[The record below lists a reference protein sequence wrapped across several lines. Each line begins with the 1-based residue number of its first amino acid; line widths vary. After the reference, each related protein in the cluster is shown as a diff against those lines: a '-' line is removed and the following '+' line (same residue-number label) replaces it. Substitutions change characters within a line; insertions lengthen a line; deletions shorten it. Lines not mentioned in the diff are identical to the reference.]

1 MDDTRINDRFTPSI
15 QPPETTPMDAILFIA
30 RGFDLLVKDS
40 AFTFPTAGDFSE
52 DILSAYPAE
61 YLGEFDGSPCYCLT
75 IPDSMTAPEGMFFKN
90 LRELLGVLEESVCL
104 LALKALHIANWSS
117 NNRFCGACGHPT
129 ENSKTERAKVCTNC
143 GNTVYPRISPAII
156 IAIVNEDKLL
166 LAHNSRFPGN
176 RYSVIAGFIE
186 PGETFED
193 AARREALEEVGV
205 KIKNIRYFGSQPW
218 PFPDSLMIGL
228 TADYDGGE
236 ITPDGEEI
244 DQADWYGAEELPQVP
259 GTVSIAGRLIEW
271 FVRGKTDIDMITKW

>member
-1 MDDTRINDRFTPSI
+1 MEETRIYDRFTPNLH
-15 QPPETTPMDAILFIA
+15 PPVHPPKDAVVFVA
-30 RGFDLLVKDS
+30 RGFDLLVKGG
-40 AFTFPTAGDFSE
+40 AFSFPAANDFKD
-52 DILSAYPAE
+52 DILSVNKTE
-61 YLGEFDGSPCYCLT
+61 YLGEFEGKPCYCLT
-75 IPDSMTAPEGMFFKN
+75 ASDNMDVPEGMIYKN
-90 LRELLGVLEESVCL
+90 LREMLGVLEETICL
-104 LALKALHIANWSS
+104 LALKALHIAYWSKG
-117 NNRFCGACGHPT
+117 NQFCGACGQPT
-129 ENSKTERAKVCTNC
+129 ENSKTERAKVCVTC

-166 LAHNSRFPGN
+166 LAHNSRFPGD

-193 AARREALEEVGV
+193 AAKREAMEEVGV

-228 TADYDGGE
+228 TAEFDGGE

-244 DQADWYGAEELPQVP
+244 DRADWFGAEALPQVP

-271 FVRGKTDIDMITKW
+271 FVNGKTDIDKIMKW